1 MPHLGEWTQDDD
13 DEEND
18 NDDDDDDKEE
28 NDNEEED
35 DDDEESGEKLE
46 TYLEQAHRMF
56 DCGPGP
62 LRKETLTTPSFWPS
76 ALSRAGECSF
86 LSVVDFTLSLT
97 QVCIQMDCWT

>member
-18 NDDDDDDKEE
+18 NDEEDDDEEE

-35 DDDEESGEKLE
+35 EDDEESGEKSE

-56 DCGPGP
+56 D
-62 LRKETLTTPSFWPS
+62 LWSEAIEKRDFDYAIFLAISTIQ
-76 ALSRAGECSF
+76 SR
-86 LSVVDFTLSLT
+86 
-97 QVCIQMDCWT
+97 

>member
-18 NDDDDDDKEE
+18 NDEEDDDEEE

-56 DCGPGP
+56 D
-62 LRKETLTTPSFWPS
+62 LWSEAIEKRDFDYAIFLAISTIQ
-76 ALSRAGECSF
+76 SR
-86 LSVVDFTLSLT
+86 
-97 QVCIQMDCWT
+97 

>member
-18 NDDDDDDKEE
+18 NDEEDDDEEE
-28 NDNEEED
+28 NDNEEEDDD

-56 DCGPGP
+56 D
-62 LRKETLTTPSFWPS
+62 LWSEAIEKRDFDYAIFLAISTIQ
-76 ALSRAGECSF
+76 SR
-86 LSVVDFTLSLT
+86 
-97 QVCIQMDCWT
+97 